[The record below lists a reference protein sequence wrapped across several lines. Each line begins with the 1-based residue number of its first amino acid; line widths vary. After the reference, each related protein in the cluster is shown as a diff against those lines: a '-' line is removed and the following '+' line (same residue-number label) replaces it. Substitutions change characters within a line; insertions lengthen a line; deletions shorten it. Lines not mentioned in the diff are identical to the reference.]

1 VDETNLEF
9 CSIHVPYIILPC
21 GYMDILS
28 TYKIGKNRS
37 RINKMI
43 VLGIEQIIAYSSL
56 FTYYEQDMAKSMLLF
71 DYYKK
76 IIRDGMNIGRLCLS
90 LKGKKM
96 VEKIIT
102 INEGKERSE
111 ITK

>member
-1 VDETNLEF
+1 
-9 CSIHVPYIILPC
+9 
-21 GYMDILS
+21 
-28 TYKIGKNRS
+28 
-37 RINKMI
+37 MI
-43 VLGIEQIIAYSSL
+43 VLGIEQIIAYSIL

-90 LKGKKM
+90 LKGEKM

-102 INEGKERSE
+102 INEE
-111 ITK
+111 